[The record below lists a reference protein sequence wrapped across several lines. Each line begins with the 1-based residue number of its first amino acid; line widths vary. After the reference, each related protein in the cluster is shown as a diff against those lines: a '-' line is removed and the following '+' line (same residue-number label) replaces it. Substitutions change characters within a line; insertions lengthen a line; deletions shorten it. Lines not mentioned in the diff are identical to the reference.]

1 MGRVKER
8 RERKRRGQNEERQE
22 RELGG
27 GEKKVDTVTQKISEP
42 ISGTWHFLL
51 NRFIFSAPPPQSFE
65 PKILL

>member
-22 RELGG
+22 RELG

>member
-27 GEKKVDTVTQKISEP
+27 GEESRHSDTENIRT
-42 ISGTWHFLL
+42 HFRDMAL
-51 NRFIFSAPPPQSFE
+51 SF
-65 PKILL
+65 K